1 MLASLFGIVAAMS
14 EIIPLP
20 VIAPI
25 LVFVGVSMI
34 SQAFSSVPEKHF
46 PAVVIAMFP
55 YLANYIMTRF
65 NNAAPEAVES
75 LSSAVVPLGQGA
87 MFTGIIWGA
96 MTVYIIDNNY
106 QKATITA
113 LAASVLSTFGFIHA
127 PSLGFMH
134 DIQYPLGYLIV
145 AGCFYAYSLADAKV
159 LSTEK
164 NKKMK
169 PAPEVSVD

>member
-1 MLASLFGIVAAMS
+1 
-14 EIIPLP
+14 
-20 VIAPI
+20 
-25 LVFVGVSMI
+25 MI
-34 SQAFSSVPEKHF
+34 SQAFSSVPHKHF

-87 MFTGIIWGA
+87 MFIGIIWGA

-106 QKATITA
+106 KKATITA
-113 LAASVLSTFGFIHA
+113 LAASALSTFGFMHA

-134 DIQYPLGYLIV
+134 DIQYPIGYLIV
-145 AGCFYAYSLADAKV
+145 AACFYAYSLADAKA
-159 LSTEK
+159 LSKEQAEAV
-164 NKKMK
+164 K
-169 PAPEVSVD
+169 PAPEVFVD